1 MGDCNYN
8 CRYDDHEPTPV
19 LFIKT
24 YSSKVSEENE
34 KFRFRILKTVNLVNL
49 LASGLSKLKFW
60 FSDLNLIQ
68 TSVLQFKRWS
78 LDDKE
83 GIKWIKFLVFY
94 VFTRFSVTQFKSGT
108 ISFLASQSYF
118 VFVKLSSSGHCTVS
132 VRGVK
137 STIILSS

>member
-1 MGDCNYN
+1 MPLRWSWAN
-8 CRYDDHEPTPV
+8 
-19 LFIKT
+19 
-24 YSSKVSEENE
+24 SSSFYKNIFFKSFGGKWEIPFQNPQDSQ
-34 KFRFRILKTVNLVNL
+34 FSQFAGLRIVEIEILILR
-49 LASGLSKLKFW
+49 S
-60 FSDLNLIQ
+60 NLIQ
-68 TSVLQFKRWS
+68 TSVLQFKRWG

-137 STIILSS
+137 STIILSF